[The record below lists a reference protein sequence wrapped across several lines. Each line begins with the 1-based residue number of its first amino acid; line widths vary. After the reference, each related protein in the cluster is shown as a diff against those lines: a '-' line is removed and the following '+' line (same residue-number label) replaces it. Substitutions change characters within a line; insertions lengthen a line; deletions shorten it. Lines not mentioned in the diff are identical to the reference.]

1 MSKKL
6 MGNKDLENFISKGS
20 RAVGGEGHVWEKL
33 DPNAKRTGVAAYNV
47 ALNHYEKAIIDAAAT
62 KEGAKSS
69 GFIRQ
74 TALKRAKTILGI
86 D

>member
-1 MSKKL
+1 
-6 MGNKDLENFISKGS
+6 MGNEDLESFISKDSPVKAG
-20 RAVGGEGHVWEKL
+20 AWEKL
-33 DPNAKRTGVAAYNV
+33 DPNGRRTGVAAYNV

-62 KEGAKSS
+62 KEGAKAS

-86 D
+86 N